1 MGWLPV
7 CLHCTAAA
15 SLFNVI
21 ASRLRLSQYRLAV
34 PMPSSCPLASY
45 PFSRHS
51 RSGRRRRYGS
61 LPSHSAIT
69 LAFLG
74 VTSLLAVGCSDD
86 LQTARKI
93 QAGRQ
98 ARQQAETNIDHLTEA
113 FGLVS
118 RLVELNRESATRQ
131 ITYHLNAWQEATHPS
146 PAGSSEVAAPE
157 ALLKSISNVLP
168 LPAAKEAITR
178 PTFAAA
184 DIDHLHYRYL
194 LRQVSEWVRTSG
206 PTDPLWDQ
214 WLQQNRE
221 TLGAQHSEQL
231 SDAIQLFDWTVRNVA
246 LEPLELGDPLPTQP
260 RLPLGMR
267 FMGPGYRQTPLQTLF
282 RGTGDALQRSGT
294 FIGLC
299 RQAQLPACLLATAPS
314 LQGGD
319 HAGELAPRPW
329 LVGVLIGG
337 EIYLFDCALGVP
349 VVGPNQSGIATLSQ
363 TRRDASILRRMNVPG
378 WFDYPV
384 QRDDVQQLVALL
396 MLQPEGMSLRA
407 QRLQQS
413 LTGSL
418 RMVVYDD
425 PTELASQFEA
435 VTGIARSEIWDMPLL
450 AQIYQTAI
458 KQASDQDPM
467 LSFYVNAPWTILD
480 ADFDQAKRLA
490 LGRWRHLQ
498 GQFESNEDEDLQ
510 GAKKLYLSQRQP
522 EFEIAELRTDLD
534 LQMQYGIRREL
545 GVSPEVYD
553 RQIQQVQTIMRQG
566 KVTATYWL
574 SLIQYD
580 TDRLD
585 LAKTWFEERILGDG
599 IESRWEVAARYNLAR
614 TLERL
619 GELERA
625 AELYRTEGDP
635 QEHGN
640 RIRARLIQ
648 RGQDATT

>member
-1 MGWLPV
+1 MPSSRPLASSRLSRHHRSWNRRRSARLPS
-7 CLHCTAAA
+7 LSAILLAGAAMA
-15 SLFNVI
+15 SLF
-21 ASRLRLSQYRLAV
+21 AA
-34 PMPSSCPLASY
+34 
-45 PFSRHS
+45 
-51 RSGRRRRYGS
+51 
-61 LPSHSAIT
+61 
-69 LAFLG
+69 
-74 VTSLLAVGCSDD
+74 GCSDD

-93 QAGRQ
+93 QASRQ
-98 ARQQAETNIDHLTEA
+98 ARQQAETNIDHLSEA
-113 FGLVS
+113 FDLVS
-118 RLVELNRESATRQ
+118 RLVELNRESAARQ
-131 ITYHLNAWQEATHPS
+131 ITYHLNAWQEAAHTATP
-146 PAGSSEVAAPE
+146 AAPSAAAVPE
-157 ALLKSISNVLP
+157 ELLKSIADVMP
-168 LPAAKEAITR
+168 LPAAKEATLR
-178 PTFAAA
+178 PTFAPA
-184 DIDHLHYRYL
+184 DVDHLHYRYL

-206 PTDPLWDQ
+206 PTDPLWDN

-221 TLGAQHSEQL
+221 SLGAENSQQL
-231 SDAIQLFDWTVRNVA
+231 SDAIQLFDWTVRNIA
-246 LEPLELGDPLPTQP
+246 IEPLDFGDALPAQP

-267 FMGPGYRQTPLQTLF
+267 FLGPGYRQTPLQTLF

-314 LQGGD
+314 LQGGSESS
-319 HAGELAPRPW
+319 GEVAPRPW

-337 EIYLFDCALGVP
+337 EVYLFDCGLGVP
-349 VVGPNQSGIATLSQ
+349 VVGPNQTGVATLSQ
-363 TRRDASILRRMNVPG
+363 ARRDATILRRMNVPG

-413 LTGSL
+413 LTGDL

-425 PTELASQFEA
+425 PAEMAAQFEA
-435 VTGIARSEIWDMPLL
+435 ISGIARSEIWDVPLL
-450 AQIYQTAI
+450 ARLYQTAI
-458 KQASDQDPM
+458 AQASEQDPM
-467 LSFYVNAPWTILD
+467 LSFYVNAPWAILE
-480 ADFDQAKRLA
+480 ADMDQAKRLA

-498 GQFESNEDEDLQ
+498 GEFESDEDENLQ

-522 EFEIAELRTDLD
+522 EFEIAELRTDLE

-545 GVSPEVYD
+545 GVSPEIYD

-580 TDRLD
+580 TNRPD
-585 LAKTWFEERILGDG
+585 LAKTWFEVRILDDG

-614 TLERL
+614 TLEL
-619 GELERA
+619 QGDLERA
-625 AELYRTEGDP
+625 AELYRTAGDP

-648 RGQDATT
+648 RSQDATT

>member
-1 MGWLPV
+1 M
-7 CLHCTAAA
+7 A
-15 SLFNVI
+15 
-21 ASRLRLSQYRLAV
+21 
-34 PMPSSCPLASY
+34 SSCLSHYRQSWHRQCSAP
-45 PFSRHS
+45 
-51 RSGRRRRYGS
+51 RR
-61 LPSHSAIT
+61 LPSVFM
-69 LAFLG
+69 LAFMGL
-74 VTSLLAVGCSDD
+74 VSLLAMGCSND
-86 LQTARKI
+86 LETARKI

-98 ARQQAETNIDHLTEA
+98 ARQQADTNIDHLGEA
-113 FGLVS
+113 FNLVS
-118 RLVELNRESATRQ
+118 RLVELNRESAARQ
-131 ITYHLNAWQEATHPS
+131 ITYHLNAWQEAARTADSAAQPQ
-146 PAGSSEVAAPE
+146 PAVPDE
-157 ALLKSISNVLP
+157 LLKSLSEVLP
-168 LPAAKEAITR
+168 VAAAKEAITR
-178 PTFAAA
+178 PTFAQA
-184 DIDHLHYRYL
+184 DVDHLHYRYL

-206 PTDPLWDQ
+206 PTDPLWDN

-221 TLGAQHSEQL
+221 SLGAENSEQL
-231 SDAIQLFDWTVRNVA
+231 SDAIQLFDWTIRNIA
-246 LEPLELGDPLPTQP
+246 LEPLDLGDALPAQP
-260 RLPLGMR
+260 RLPQGMT

-314 LQGGD
+314 LQGGGES
-319 HAGELAPRPW
+319 AGDSAPRPW

-337 EIYLFDCALGVP
+337 EVYLFDCGLGVP
-349 VVGPNQSGIATLSQ
+349 VVGPNQTGIATLNQ
-363 TRRDASILRRMNVPG
+363 TRRDATILRRMNVPG

-396 MLQPEGMSLRA
+396 MLQPEGMSVRA

-413 LTGSL
+413 LTGGL

-425 PTELASQFEA
+425 PVELAAQFAA
-435 VTGIARSEIWDMPLL
+435 VSGIARCEIWNVPLL
-450 AQIYQTAI
+450 ARVYQTAI
-458 KQASDQDPM
+458 AQASEQDPM
-467 LSFYVNAPWTILD
+467 LSFYVNAPWTILE
-480 ADFDQAKRLA
+480 ADMEQAKRLA

-498 GQFESNEDEDLQ
+498 GEFESDEDEDLQ

-522 EFEIAELRTDLD
+522 EFEIAELRTDVE

-545 GVSPEVYD
+545 GVSPEIYD

-580 TDRLD
+580 SDRPD

-599 IESRWEVAARYNLAR
+599 IESRWEIAARYNLAR
-614 TLERL
+614 TLERQ
-619 GELERA
+619 GDLERA
-625 AELYRTEGDP
+625 AELYRTAGDP

>member
-1 MGWLPV
+1 MATLV
-7 CLHCTAAA
+7 VTA
-15 SLFNVI
+15 
-21 ASRLRLSQYRLAV
+21 
-34 PMPSSCPLASY
+34 
-45 PFSRHS
+45 
-51 RSGRRRRYGS
+51 
-61 LPSHSAIT
+61 
-69 LAFLG
+69 
-74 VTSLLAVGCSDD
+74 GCSDD

-98 ARQQAETNIDHLTEA
+98 ARQQAETHIDHLGEA

-118 RLVELNRESATRQ
+118 RLVELHPESAARQ
-131 ITYHLNAWQEATHPS
+131 ITYHLNAWQEA
-146 PAGSSEVAAPE
+146 ARLAAPAAPSE
-157 ALLKSISNVLP
+157 PAVPDELLKTAADVIPV
-168 LPAAKEAITR
+168 PAAMEAIAR

-184 DIDHLHYRYL
+184 DVDHLHYRYL

-206 PTDPLWDQ
+206 PTDPLWDN

-221 TLGAQHSEQL
+221 SLGAESSEQL
-231 SDAIQLFDWTVRNVA
+231 ADAIQLFDWTIRNIA
-246 LEPLELGDPLPTQP
+246 LEPLDFGDSVPAKPP
-260 RLPLGMR
+260 LPLGMQ
-267 FMGPGYRQTPLQTLF
+267 FLGPGYRQTPLQTLF

-299 RQAQLPACLLATAPS
+299 RQAQIPACVLATAQG
-314 LQGGD
+314 LQGG
-319 HAGELAPRPW
+319 GEGTDDTAPRPW
-329 LVGVLIGG
+329 LVGVLIGS
-337 EIYLFDCALGVP
+337 EVYLFDCGLGVP
-349 VVGPNQSGIATLSQ
+349 VVGPNQAGIATLSQ
-363 TRRDASILRRMNVPG
+363 ARRDATVLRRMNVPG

-396 MLQPEGMSLRA
+396 MLQPEGMSFRA

-413 LTGSL
+413 LTGRL
-418 RMVVYDD
+418 RMTVYDD
-425 PTELASQFEA
+425 PAELASTFAA
-435 VTGIARSEIWDMPLL
+435 VSGIARAEIWDVPLL
-450 AQIYQTAI
+450 SRVYQTAI

-467 LSFYVNAPWTILD
+467 LSFYVNAPWTILE
-480 ADFDQAKRLA
+480 ADMDQAKRLA

-498 GQFESNEDEDLQ
+498 GQFESDEDEDLQ

-522 EFEIAELRTDLD
+522 EFEIAELRTDVD

-545 GVSPEVYD
+545 GVSPEIYD
-553 RQIQQVQTIMRQG
+553 RQIQQVQAIMRQG

-580 TDRLD
+580 TDRPD
-585 LAKTWFEERILGDG
+585 LAKTWFEDRILGDG

-614 TLERL
+614 TLERQ

-625 AELYRTEGDP
+625 AELYRTQGDP

-648 RGQDATT
+648 RSQDATT